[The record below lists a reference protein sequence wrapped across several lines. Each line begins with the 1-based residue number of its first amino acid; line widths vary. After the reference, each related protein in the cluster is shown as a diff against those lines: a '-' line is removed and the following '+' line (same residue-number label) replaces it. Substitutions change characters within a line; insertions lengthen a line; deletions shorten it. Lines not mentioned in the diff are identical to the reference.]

1 MKLTNEQLKLA
12 ADTIR
17 CLAAD
22 MVEQAKSGHPGVAL
36 GLADVAASLW
46 LKFLAFDPKDP
57 AWANRDRLVFSGGH
71 GSSLV
76 YSLLH
81 LSGTG
86 NLTLDE
92 LKTFRQFESRCAGHP
107 ERGLTPGVEV
117 TTGPLGQGIG
127 MAAGLAIAE
136 KLDAARWNVAGEE
149 PLANHRT
156 WVFCG
161 DGDLEEGISHEVCSL
176 AGKLKL
182 DKLCLIYDSN
192 NITIEGTADLAF
204 ADNTRLRFEAYGW
217 KVFECDGHDFDA
229 IDRAL
234 RKATKVVGQPTL
246 IIAKTHIGLGC
257 PTKQDTSA
265 VHGAPL
271 GAEELAGLKRNLG
284 FNPEQF
290 FEVPG
295 DVYDMFEERGAAC
308 HRMNLRWK
316 KTLRDWTAAHADLAA
331 ARDAAQHGILPQKL
345 EAALPAFDPAKPVA
359 TRNACGT
366 VMSALAAAVPFLVG
380 GSADLEP
387 SNKTNLKP
395 FGWVSADDFSGRN
408 FHWGIRELG
417 MSAIV
422 NGLVAHGGYRAFGA
436 TFAVFSD
443 YCKPAMRLAALMG
456 LPSIWVFSHD
466 SFYVGED
473 GPTHEPVEQL
483 AMLRTTPNLFTFRPA
498 DANET
503 GACWLAMLRRKD
515 GPSCLFTSRQNLPV
529 LEGVTPENV
538 AKGAYVIWQ
547 SSPMPDVLFLATGSE
562 VSLCIEAAK
571 RLLET
576 GRHSRVVSMPCRELF
591 ERQPL
596 GYRESVLPG
605 TCAKRVIVEAGV
617 RFGWN
622 RYEVNSA
629 TTRFVT
635 LDTFGASAPYKVLAE
650 QFGFT
655 VDNVYAQARG
665 MLN

>member
-1 MKLTNEQLKLA
+1 MKLTNEELKLCA
-12 ADTIR
+12 NTIR

-22 MVEQAKSGHPGVAL
+22 MVEKAKSGHPGVAL

-46 LKFLAFDPKDP
+46 LKFLNFDPKDP
-57 AWANRDRLVFSGGH
+57 AWADRDRLVFSGGH

-86 NLTLDE
+86 GLKLDE
-92 LKTFRQFESRCAGHP
+92 LKTFRQLGSRCAGHP
-107 ERGLTPGVEV
+107 ERGVMPGVEV
-117 TTGPLGQGIG
+117 TTGPLGQGVA
-127 MAAGLAIAE
+127 MAVGLAIAE
-136 KLDAARWNVAGEE
+136 RMDAARWNTDA
-149 PLANHRT
+149 ANPVVDHRT
-156 WVFCG
+156 WVLCG
-161 DGDLEEGISHEVCSL
+161 DGDMEEGISHEACSL

-182 DKLCLIYDSN
+182 DKLCLVYDSN
-192 NITIEGTADLAF
+192 NITIEGTADLAL
-204 ADNTRLRFEAYGW
+204 ADDTRKRFEAYGW
-217 KVFECDGHDFDA
+217 KVLACDGHDFDS
-229 IDRAL
+229 IDKTF
-234 RKATKVVGQPTL
+234 RKALKVTGQPTL
-246 IIAKTHIGLGC
+246 VIAKTHIGQGA
-257 PTKQDTSA
+257 PTKHDTSG

-271 GAEELAGLKRNLG
+271 GEEELKGLKTALG
-284 FNPEQF
+284 FDPEQSF
-290 FEVPG
+290 VVPG
-295 DVYDMFEERGAAC
+295 EVLDAFEDRAGAC

-316 KTLRDWTAAHADLAA
+316 KVLRDWTAANAELAA
-331 ARDAAQHGILPQKL
+331 ARDAAQHGSLPQKL
-345 EAALPAFDPAKPVA
+345 ETKLPQFDPAKPVA

-366 VMSALAAAVPFLVG
+366 VMSALAAEVPFLVG

-395 FGWVSADDFSGRN
+395 FGWNSAEDFSGRN

-422 NGLVAHGGYRAFGA
+422 NGIVAHGGYRAFGA

-456 LPSIWVFSHD
+456 LPSMWVFSHD

-483 AMLRTTPNLFTFRPA
+483 AMLRTTPNLLTFRPA

-503 GACWLAMLRRKD
+503 AACWLAMLQTKNA
-515 GPSCLFTSRQNLPV
+515 PSCILTSRQNLPV
-529 LEGVTPENV
+529 LEGVTPEKV
-538 AKGAYVIWQ
+538 AKGGYVIWA
-547 SSPMPDVLFLATGSE
+547 SGPMPDVMFIATGSE
-562 VSLCIEAAK
+562 VSICIEAAK
-571 RLLET
+571 RLAET
-576 GRHSRVVSMPCRELF
+576 GRNARVVSMPCRELF

-596 GYRESVLPG
+596 AYRESVVPG
-605 TCAKRVIVEAGV
+605 TCAKRVVVEAGV
-617 RFGWN
+617 KFGWEK
-622 RYEVNSA
+622 YAVNSA
-629 TTRFVT
+629 TTRYVT

-655 VDNVYAQARG
+655 ADNVYAQARE
-665 MLN
+665 ML